1 MKLSAVNA
9 EVPRDTVDFF
19 RYPLV
24 ETNRNQKSKVLENAF
39 AVSSFEEIINAYV
52 NGCLNIERKELGD
65 EWLKKLLE
73 PDEV

>member
-24 ETNRNQKSKVLENAF
+24 ETNRNQKSKVLVNAF
-39 AVSSFEEIINAYV
+39 AVSSFEEIIRNA
-52 NGCLNIERKELGD
+52 
-65 EWLKKLLE
+65 
-73 PDEV
+73 